1 MRALA
6 YLILLMLSMM
16 ACKQTESR
24 VASKLTDEQLAH
36 LMLDIQ
42 FSEATLPEFSKVK
55 QDSLKDLFFR
65 KFSTV
70 YKLSEEEVKE
80 EVRNLEEDPDKLKL
94 ILDRVKILADSLR

>member
-1 MRALA
+1 MKQ
-6 YLILLMLSMM
+6 LLCLFVVIISMW
-16 ACKQTESR
+16 ACKPVETG

-42 FSEATLPEFSKVK
+42 FSEAVLPEFSKVK

-65 KFSTV
+65 QFSKV
-70 YKLSEEEVKE
+70 YKLSEEEIQE

-94 ILDRVKILADSLR
+94 ILARVKILADSLR